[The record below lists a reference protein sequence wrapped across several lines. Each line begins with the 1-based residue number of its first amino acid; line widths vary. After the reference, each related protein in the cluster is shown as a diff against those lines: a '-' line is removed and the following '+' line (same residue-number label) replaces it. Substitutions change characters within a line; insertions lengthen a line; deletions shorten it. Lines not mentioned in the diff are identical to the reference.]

1 MTEKKTILQLARER
15 RSVRT
20 YKDEPLSEEMLSNIR
35 SHVASIHE
43 PFGGR
48 VSFRLL
54 DARTH
59 HLSSPVI
66 KGASQYLAICA
77 RKGENADLAAGY
89 AGEDLVL
96 YLTGIGVGTVWI
108 GGTMDRDAF
117 EKAAGIKEDEV
128 MTAVTPLGIPADRM
142 SLRESLMRKGVKADE
157 RLKTEEIYSERSV
170 RNIALDRET
179 YCEAVEAVR
188 LAPSAVNHQ
197 PWRIIHDDAG
207 FHFFLKRS
215 LKASGSPD
223 MQKTDMG
230 IALYHF
236 CAVLDEKGQK
246 YRIEKLPDRQEADME
261 YIISVV
267 PA

>member
-1 MTEKKTILQLARER
+1 MTEKKTVLQLAQER

-20 YKDEPLSEEMLSNIR
+20 YKNEPLGKEMLDSIR
-35 SHVASIHE
+35 RRVASIHE

-54 DARTH
+54 NAGAS

-66 KGASQYLAICA
+66 RGASQYLAICA
-77 RKGENADLAAGY
+77 KKGENADLAAGY
-89 AGEDLVL
+89 AGEDLIL

-117 EKAAGIKEDEV
+117 EKAAGIKVDEV
-128 MTAVTPLGIPADRM
+128 MIAVTPVGLPADKM
-142 SLRESLMRKGVKADE
+142 SLRESLMRKGIKADE

-170 RNIALDRET
+170 RNIALDHET
-179 YCEAVEAVR
+179 YCDAVEAVR

-230 IALYHF
+230 IALCHF
-236 CAVLDEKGQK
+236 CAVLDEKGQE
-246 YRIEKLPDRQEADME
+246 YRTEKLPDRQEADME
-261 YIISVV
+261 YIISVI